1 MFHIRKYTNFFISFK
16 FWKVSHETDEKIK
29 IRLGK
34 KKKER
39 KLLGSDIFGF
49 LRTTVHNIRAPETFS
64 NFASFFFLIMM
75 YSNNINIYEQK
86 YLF

>member
-1 MFHIRKYTNFFISFK
+1 MFHIRKYTNFFIFFLILASSTWNGWENK
-16 FWKVSHETDEKIK
+16 KYGWE
-29 IRLGK
+29 

-64 NFASFFFLIMM
+64 NFAFFF
-75 YSNNINIYEQK
+75 
-86 YLF
+86 